1 MANVQIKKTVFKKD
15 DFNKAVDTEF
25 STFTEPIIEV
35 DNDTV
40 EELFRLYNK
49 LYFEIPVE
57 GDVNSHRYIIQ
68 ESSKLVEFTS
78 DLEDI
83 QPLLEND
90 VVLNTAITDMG
101 VKVNA
106 IPDYWVG
113 IESRG
118 FIFASALSLRWGG
131 GVKLIRKKGKLP
143 PVDLVTEQYEL
154 EYGVDIIQMKKGSG
168 SVVIVDDVL
177 ATGGTMNAAEKIVS
191 AAGYELLDKIVLLD
205 IGLIESDIKSIISY
219 V

>member
-1 MANVQIKKTVFKKD
+1 MRIDYKEYIHDVP
-15 DFNKAVDTEF
+15 DF
-25 STFTEPIIEV
+25 PIPGIV
-35 DNDTV
+35 
-40 EELFRLYNK
+40 YK
-49 LYFEIPVE
+49 
-57 GDVNSHRYIIQ
+57 
-68 ESSKLVEFTS
+68 
-78 DLEDI
+78 DI

-90 VVLNTAITDMG
+90 IALNMAITDMG
-101 VKVNA
+101 TMISKV
-106 IPDYWVG
+106 PDYWVG

-205 IGLIESDIKSIISY
+205 IGLIKSNIKSIINY

>member
-1 MANVQIKKTVFKKD
+1 MGAMINTV
-15 DFNKAVDTEF
+15 
-25 STFTEPIIEV
+25 
-35 DNDTV
+35 
-40 EELFRLYNK
+40 
-49 LYFEIPVE
+49 
-57 GDVNSHRYIIQ
+57 
-68 ESSKLVEFTS
+68 
-78 DLEDI
+78 
-83 QPLLEND
+83 
-90 VVLNTAITDMG
+90 
-101 VKVNA
+101 
-106 IPDYWVG
+106 PDYWVG

-205 IGLIESDIKSIISY
+205 IGLIKSNIKSIINY